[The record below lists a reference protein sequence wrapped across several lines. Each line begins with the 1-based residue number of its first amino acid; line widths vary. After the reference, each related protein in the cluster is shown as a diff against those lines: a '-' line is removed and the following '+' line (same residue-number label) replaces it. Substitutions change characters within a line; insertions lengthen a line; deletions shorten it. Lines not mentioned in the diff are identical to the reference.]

1 VLTILVWTNVGKTY
15 RDKDGNLNRMQMSWR
30 FEGVREDGDSQEGLE
45 SRYERTETFRVFQYQ
60 DNLCIS
66 NVSLNKS
73 MILRMRV
80 V

>member
-1 VLTILVWTNVGKTY
+1 
-15 RDKDGNLNRMQMSWR
+15 MQMSWR
-30 FEGVREDGDSQEGLE
+30 FERVREDGDSQEGLE
-45 SRYERTETFRVFQYQ
+45 SRYERTETFRVFQYL